1 MNSSSTQ
8 QIKYELF
15 IVQLFYK
22 SFLMRIFI
30 YYDVKKINIK
40 TMSDRSCGICV
51 TSNVLVIF
59 ISFEIFNII
68 SCEIVL
74 LCIQL
79 ILLLFFFDA

>member
-1 MNSSSTQ
+1 MC
-8 QIKYELF
+8 I
-15 IVQLFYK
+15 
-22 SFLMRIFI
+22 
-30 YYDVKKINIK
+30 
-40 TMSDRSCGICV
+40 

-79 ILLLFFFDA
+79 ILLLFFLMHKFGG

>member
-30 YYDVKKINIK
+30 YYVTHDLQADGRCEKINIK
-40 TMSDRSCGICV
+40 TMSDRSCGMCI

-74 LCIQL
+74 LCI
-79 ILLLFFFDA
+79 